1 MSGHSKWST
10 IKRKKGV
17 VDAKRGRIFTK
28 VIKEVTI
35 AARMGGGDPDGNPR
49 LRSAMA
55 AAKNANMPLDNVERA
70 IKKGTGDLEGVVYE
84 EVNYE
89 GYGPGGVAVLVET
102 VTDNRNRT
110 VSEVRHLFSKYNGNL
125 GETNCVSWMFTKA
138 GVITVPKEGTDED
151 TLMEHALDAGAEDI
165 KDEEDVFEVHC
176 TPADVQDVAQ
186 ALRDAG
192 VNVETAEVAMVPQNT
207 IKTEGRDAEVLMR
220 LLGLLEDH
228 DDVINVWAN
237 FDIDDEEME
246 RLGG

>member
-10 IKRKKGV
+10 IKRKKGAA
-17 VDAKRGRIFTK
+17 DAKRGKIFTK
-28 VIKEVTI
+28 LIKEITI
-35 AARMGGGDPDGNPR
+35 SARMGGGDPDGNPR

-55 AAKNANMPLDNVERA
+55 AAKSANMPMDNVERA
-70 IKKGTGDLEGVVYE
+70 IKKGTGDLEGVTYE
-84 EVNYE
+84 EVTYE

-138 GVITVPKEGTDED
+138 GVITVPKEGIDED

-176 TPADVQDVAQ
+176 PPNDVADVAQ
-186 ALRDAG
+186 AMRDAG
-192 VNVETAEVAMVPQNT
+192 VNVESAEVAMLPQNT
-207 IKTEGRDAEVLMR
+207 VKTEGRDAEVLMR

-228 DDVINVWAN
+228 EDVTNVWAN